1 MQGDDLGRIA
11 SALGA
16 TPPVTHAAAHVY
28 PGAAP
33 DFERRAGVVRE
44 ALEGDRLRLYVH
56 VPFCNYKCSF
66 CYYATRI
73 GDGRAEQ
80 ARYVA
85 ALQHEI
91 EIVPRGVS
99 LIQLFMGGGTPT
111 ALAPDLLDALLA
123 AIFARVS
130 REVEE
135 VHTVETSPES
145 LTQAHLEVL
154 GRHRIRRL
162 SMGVQSLDD
171 AVLGAVHRRHHVQQV
186 LDACER
192 VVAAGFILNVDLM
205 YGLPGQSEESF
216 ARDLD
221 TVASRGV
228 HSLTLY
234 DLRTT
239 GRSPL
244 GRALRDEERLD
255 LARLLRW
262 RRFVRDAA
270 LARGFTQTRW
280 HTFKRL
286 DGPARHH
293 RRAPCNDADGRGYQ
307 IGLGM
312 SARSHLGYTVYRNHE
327 SLREYV
333 ARIESGRSPV
343 EYVFPLDDE
352 GRRTQF
358 LARTIGDGGVL
369 DPAAYA
375 RAFGRP
381 LAESYGEVL
390 DRHRAGG
397 LLEAREG
404 AFHLTEE
411 GRLLYDRVL
420 LGYYPKR
427 ALDWLWARA

>member
-1 MQGDDLGRIA
+1 MQMDLGRIA
-11 SALGA
+11 RALGA
-16 TPPVTHAAAHVY
+16 TPPVTLAAAHVY
-28 PGAAP
+28 PAAAP
-33 DFERRAGVVRE
+33 DFERRPGAVRE
-44 ALEGDRLRLYVH
+44 ALAGDRLRLYVH

-66 CYYATRI
+66 CYYATRV
-73 GDGRAEQ
+73 GDGREEQ

-85 ALQHEI
+85 ALAREL
-91 EIVPRGVS
+91 ERVPAGVS

-111 ALAPDLLDALLA
+111 ALEADLLDALLA

-130 REVEE
+130 RDREE

-145 LTQAHLEVL
+145 SSDAHLAVL
-154 GRHRIRRL
+154 RRHAIRRL

-171 AVLGAVHRRHHVQQV
+171 AVLDAVHRRHHLEQV

-192 VVAAGFILNVDLM
+192 IVAAGFILNVDLM

-216 ARDLD
+216 ARDLE

-239 GRSPL
+239 QRTPL
-244 GRALRDEERLD
+244 GRALRDEERLE
-255 LARLLRW
+255 LAQLLRW

-270 LARGFTQTRW
+270 LAQGYTQTRW

-286 DGPARHH
+286 DGPARQH
-293 RRAPCNDADGRGYQ
+293 RRAPCNDDDGRGYQ

-327 SLREYV
+327 RMREYV
-333 ARIESGRSPV
+333 ARVESGQSPV
-343 EYVFPLDDE
+343 EYVFPLDAE

-358 LARTIGDGGVL
+358 LARTIGDGGCL
-369 DPAAYA
+369 DPASYE

-381 LAESYGEVL
+381 LAEAYGDVL
-390 DRHRAGG
+390 DRHREGG

-404 AFHLTEE
+404 ALHLTEE